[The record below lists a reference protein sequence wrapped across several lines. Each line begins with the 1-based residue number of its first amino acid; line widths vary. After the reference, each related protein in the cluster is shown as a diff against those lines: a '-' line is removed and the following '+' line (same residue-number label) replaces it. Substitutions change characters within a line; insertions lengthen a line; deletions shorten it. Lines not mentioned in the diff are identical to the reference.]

1 MTEDT
6 TCDYSIG
13 QPRCGRSG
21 FREVWKKS
29 KESAWYVLCYR
40 HFILEKKLGHLFAW
54 GMIEPV
60 IDSEVVRKRPKA
72 RGSSVGI
79 IASQRKRR
87 TVDSISNIIGA
98 VRSRDRNDALEDL
111 KMLDRS

>member
-6 TCDYSIG
+6 SCDYSIG
-13 QPRCGRSG
+13 QPRCGRRG

-29 KESAWYVLCYR
+29 KESAWYLLCYR

-60 IDSEVVRKRPKA
+60 INSEVVRKGPKA
-72 RGSSVGI
+72 RGSSTGI
-79 IASQRKRR
+79 IASQRRER
-87 TVDSISNIIGA
+87 TVDSISNVIGA
-98 VRSRDRNDALEDL
+98 VKSRERHDAFEDSKKLERL
-111 KMLDRS
+111 